1 MDKLKC
7 PRYKNE
13 DLKEKTTLRK
23 LTQEQSESINTGSK
37 TINLIREEYD
47 LEPIKDGD
55 KSYHKIIL

>member
-13 DLKEKTTLRK
+13 YLKEKTALRK

-37 TINLIREEYD
+37 TINLIREEYA

>member
-1 MDKLKC
+1 MAKLKC

-13 DLKEKTTLRK
+13 YLKEKTALRK

>member
-7 PRYKNE
+7 PRCENE
-13 DLKEKTTLRK
+13 DLKEKTALRK

-37 TINLIREEYD
+37 TINLIREEYA

-55 KSYHKIIL
+55 KSYHKIVS